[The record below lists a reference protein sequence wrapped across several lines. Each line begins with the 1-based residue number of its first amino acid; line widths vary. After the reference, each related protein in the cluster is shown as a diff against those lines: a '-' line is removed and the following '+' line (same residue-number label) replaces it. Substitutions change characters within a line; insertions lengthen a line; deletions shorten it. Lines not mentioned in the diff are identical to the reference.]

1 MKRYALSLALLFA
14 VTSQVQ
20 AEDFWHDSVRAC
32 VVGGG
37 VVGSAS
43 ALLLYSAAASATAT
57 ATVALP
63 ASTIVIGNTIF
74 GCGLGTIGT
83 MFVYSLG
90 TLYQGLASPQMP
102 RHTMQVQPSQPEEVQ
117 PEPAPAPQ
125 ASEQK

>member
-1 MKRYALSLALLFA
+1 MKRYALLLVLLFTA
-14 VTSQVQ
+14 SSQVQ

-63 ASTIVIGNTIF
+63 AGTIVIGNTIF

-83 MFVYSLG
+83 MFVYTLG
-90 TLYQGLASPQMP
+90 TLYQGMVSQSPVRQ
-102 RHTMQVQPSQPEEVQ
+102 MQVQPQQEDVLPEA
-117 PEPAPAPQ
+117 APAVQ
-125 ASEQK
+125 APEQK